1 MRKKYHL
8 GDQPIPSRFRIY
20 EERLEVLGVQRR
32 RADALAFCHGRGQS
46 LAFVLEPSNPHDANA
61 IRIDGAWKGWL
72 FSKQKQLGYVP
83 REIAARLA
91 ETGLAATVRP
101 RLLKTY
107 AGTDGYVE
115 IEYQII
121 GPADQLRDYRPP
133 SGARDVAKSAV
144 EDGDSETAIATLLQ
158 MIAATEADAKANN
171 WGVAPRPYSDLAVLY
186 RKLKRHDDEVAI
198 LERFEA
204 QPKAP
209 GVMPAKLAERLIR
222 AREIRSAKARK

>member
-8 GDQPIPSRFRIY
+8 GDQPIPTGFRIY

-101 RLLKTY
+101 RLPG
-107 AGTDGYVE
+107 ANRR
-115 IEYQII
+115 QH
-121 GPADQLRDYRPP
+121 PP
-133 SGARDVAKSAV
+133 
-144 EDGDSETAIATLLQ
+144 
-158 MIAATEADAKANN
+158 
-171 WGVAPRPYSDLAVLY
+171 PRPKS
-186 RKLKRHDDEVAI
+186 RRNNRHSFRHSRLPTAN
-198 LERFEA
+198 
-204 QPKAP
+204 
-209 GVMPAKLAERLIR
+209 PA
-222 AREIRSAKARK
+222 ARELRPGPDGNLPLKPAGRRP

>member
-8 GDQPIPSRFRIY
+8 GDQPIPTGFRIY

-72 FSKQKQLGYVP
+72 FSKQKHLGYVP

-91 ETGLAATVRP
+91 EAGLAAMVQP

-121 GPADQLRDYRPP
+121 GPADRLRDYRPP
-133 SGARDVAKSAV
+133 SMREAAKTAAK
-144 EDGDSETAIATLLQ
+144 EGDSDTAIATL
-158 MIAATEADAKANN
+158 MAMVAATEVDAKANN